1 MAGQLFLD
9 EATSAIDEEEEAV
22 LYRIMAGALP
32 ATTVISIGHRGSLE
46 AYHHRIITV
55 ERASGHPGRLIDR
68 AGDVRADFGL
78 GVASGAGMKT
88 SYGWKLLPYLRPYR
102 MRFLWALAQVFLIA
116 GFELLKP
123 WPLQIVIDDVLGGK
137 AVGFALLANWS
148 PLGLLGLA
156 CLGLVVVQLLAG
168 ALTLLH
174 NFTAISVGQSMVNDL
189 RGRLYSHLQRLSL
202 AFHSRQKVGDIM
214 FRITADSFAV
224 QTMLMNGLLPIIS
237 AIVLLAGMLLILFPL
252 DPVLTLL
259 SMSVI
264 PALFLLIALFN
275 RRIADVAT
283 EVRDADSRVYS
294 IVQWAITSMKVVQAF
309 TKEEEEYGRFMGA
322 SRTSLGFALKLYNWQ
337 TFYSGVVN
345 TLIASGTALVIYV
358 GARSVLG
365 GTLSV
370 GQLIVFISYLAQLY
384 VPVNQLTQSWSL
396 IASARVSARRVFEI
410 LETEADLADGP
421 LTLSPESAHGTI
433 EWRGIS
439 FRYRSEMPVLLSID
453 LKVEPGMKV
462 AVVGPTGAG
471 KSTMLG
477 LLPRFFDPSAGSVT
491 IDGVDVRAFT
501 LKSLRRQIAMVL
513 QPPLIFPISVRD
525 NLAYGRHDATQEE
538 IEEAARTA
546 SIHAMIMSLP
556 QGYDTVIG
564 EAGATLSEGEKQRL
578 TIARALLRDAP
589 ILILDEPTSALDVE
603 TEAQVMNGIRRLTVG
618 RTTFIIAHR
627 LSTIRS
633 CDLILV
639 LRDGMIAER
648 GTFAELMHRN
658 GMFAELYNTQFRDTK
673 ESQFGLA

>member
-1 MAGQLFLD
+1 M
-9 EATSAIDEEEEAV
+9 
-22 LYRIMAGALP
+22 R
-32 ATTVISIGHRGSLE
+32 
-46 AYHHRIITV
+46 
-55 ERASGHPGRLIDR
+55 
-68 AGDVRADFGL
+68 
-78 GVASGAGMKT
+78 T

-102 MRFLWALAQVFLIA
+102 WRFVWALAQVFVIA

-123 WPLQIVIDDVLGGK
+123 WPLQVVIDDVLGGK
-137 AVGFALLANWS
+137 AVGFELLEGWS
-148 PLGLLGLA
+148 PVALLGLA
-156 CLGLVVVQLLAG
+156 CVGLVLIQFIAG

-174 NFTAISVGQSMVNDL
+174 NYTAIDVGQRMVNDL
-189 RGRLYSHLQRLSL
+189 RGTLYSHLQRLSL
-202 AFHSRQKVGDIM
+202 AFHSRQQVGDIM

-237 AIVLLAGMLLILFPL
+237 AIVLLAGMLVILVPL

-264 PALFLLIALFN
+264 PVLFLSIGFFN

-294 IVQWAITSMKVVQAF
+294 IVQWAISSIKVVQAF
-309 TKEEEEYGRFMGA
+309 TKEDEEYRRFMGA
-322 SRTSLGFALKLYNWQ
+322 SRSSLGFTLRLYNWQ

-345 TLIASGTALVIYV
+345 TLIAIGTALVIYV
-358 GARSVLG
+358 GARSVLSG
-365 GTLSV
+365 NLTV

-396 IASARVSARRVFEI
+396 IASARISARRVFEI
-410 LETEADLADGP
+410 LETETVLTDGP
-421 LTLSPESAHGTI
+421 LTLSPEGALGAI
-433 EWRGIS
+433 EWRDVS
-439 FRYRSEMPVLLSID
+439 FRYRAETPVLRSID
-453 LKVEPGMKV
+453 LRVEPGMKV
-462 AVVGPTGAG
+462 ALVGQTGAG

-477 LLPRFFDPSAGSVT
+477 LLPRFFDPSTGSVT
-491 IDGVDVRAFT
+491 IGGVDIREFS
-501 LKSLRRQIAMVL
+501 LNSLRRQIAMVL
-513 QPPLIFPISVRD
+513 QPPLIFPISLRD
-525 NLAYGRHDATQEE
+525 NLAYGRPDATAEE
-538 IEEAARTA
+538 IEEAARLA
-546 SIHAMIMSLP
+546 SIHTMIMGLP

-603 TEAQVMNGIRRLTVG
+603 TEAQVMDAIRRLTSG

-627 LSTIRS
+627 LSTIRN

-639 LRDGMIAER
+639 LRDGIIAEQ
-648 GTFAELMHRN
+648 GTFAELMRRN
-658 GMFAELYNTQFRDTK
+658 GVFAELYNTQFRDE
-673 ESQFGLA
+673 ESPLVVA